1 VDVIGPADLTRW
13 RHDDDFRRDPV
24 PLLVLDREL
33 VIRAVN
39 AAHERATGF
48 AGAALIG
55 RHIFEAYP
63 ANPLEADGDD
73 GRRSMHHSFER
84 VLREE
89 RPHDLVV
96 QRYDV
101 PLAEEPSQFVA
112 KTWLPV
118 NAPVWSAG
126 VVGGIVVR
134 AEEVVLPPETER
146 RLRAFREALRERPD
160 DDDGSTAR
168 VVEAVV
174 WGLRALS
181 ESVREVDQLR
191 RALTSRATID
201 QAKGILMARRR
212 IDADEAFRALVVMS
226 NETNVPLVDVA
237 KALVY
242 QAQRPPT

>member
-1 VDVIGPADLTRW
+1 VDVNGPADLSLW
-13 RHDDDFRRDPV
+13 RHDDDFRGDPV

-48 AGAALIG
+48 PAAALLG
-55 RHIFEAYP
+55 RTIFEAYP

-73 GRRSMHHSFER
+73 GRRSMEASFER

-89 RPHDLVV
+89 RPHDLVI

-101 PLAEEPSQFVA
+101 PLVDDPSRFLA

-118 NAPVWSAG
+118 NAPVWAAG

-134 AEEVVLPPETER
+134 AEEVVLPADAER
-146 RLRAFREALRERPD
+146 RIRAFREALREHPGGD
-160 DDDGSTAR
+160 DSTAR

-174 WGLRALS
+174 WGLRTLS
-181 ESVREVDQLR
+181 DAAREVDQLR

-212 IDADEAFRALVVMS
+212 IDADEAFRVLVVMS
-226 NETNVPLVDVA
+226 NETNVPLAEVA

-242 QAQRPPT
+242 QAQRPDA

>member
-1 VDVIGPADLTRW
+1 MNGPADLSLW
-13 RHDDDFRRDPV
+13 RHDDDFRNDPV
-24 PLLVLDREL
+24 PLMVLDREL

-48 AGAALIG
+48 PAAALLG
-55 RHIFEAYP
+55 RTIFEAYP
-63 ANPLEADGDD
+63 ANPLEEDGDD
-73 GRRSMHHSFER
+73 GYRSMEASLER

-101 PLAEEPSQFVA
+101 PLPDDRDRFVP

-118 NAPVWSAG
+118 NAPVWAAG
-126 VVGGIVVR
+126 VVNGVVVR
-134 AEEVVLPPETER
+134 AEEVVVPPDAAV
-146 RLRAFREALRERPD
+146 RLRAFRDVLRNRPD
-160 DDDGSTAR
+160 QDDESADR

-181 ESVREVDQLR
+181 DSVREVEQLR

-226 NETNVPLVDVA
+226 NQTNVPLADVA

-242 QAQRPPT
+242 QAQRPQG

>member
-1 VDVIGPADLTRW
+1 MNGPADLSLW
-13 RHDDDFRRDPV
+13 RHDDDFRGDPV
-24 PLLVLDREL
+24 PLMVLDREL

-48 AGAALIG
+48 PAAALLG
-55 RHIFEAYP
+55 RTIFEAYP
-63 ANPLEADGDD
+63 ANPLEPDGDD
-73 GRRSMHHSFER
+73 GCRSMEASLER

-89 RPHDLVV
+89 RPHDLVL

-101 PLAEEPSQFVA
+101 PLPDDPGQFVA

-118 NAPVWSAG
+118 NAPVWAAG
-126 VVGGIVVR
+126 VVNGVVVR
-134 AEEVVLPPETER
+134 AEEVVVPPDAAL
-146 RLRAFREALRERPD
+146 RLRAFRDVLRDRPD
-160 DDDGSTAR
+160 QDEESADR

-181 ESVREVDQLR
+181 DSVREVEQLR

-226 NETNVPLVDVA
+226 NETNVPLADVA

-242 QAQRPPT
+242 QAQRPRG